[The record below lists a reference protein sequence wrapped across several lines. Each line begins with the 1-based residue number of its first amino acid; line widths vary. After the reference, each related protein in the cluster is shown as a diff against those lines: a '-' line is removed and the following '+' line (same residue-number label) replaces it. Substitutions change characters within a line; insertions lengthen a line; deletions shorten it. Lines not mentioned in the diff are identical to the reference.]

1 MNDTSDPDVRRILAL
16 AFDRAWESYY
26 LHGRR
31 TIKREAAAP
40 ELAKRIVEVSR
51 SGELTEHRLAEAGL
65 HHLQTLTR
73 AMATAKTKDTKDP
86 PS

>member
-26 LHGRR
+26 LHARR
-31 TIKREAAAP
+31 TIKKEVAGP
-40 ELAKRIVEVSR
+40 ELAKRIVEVAQ
-51 SGELTEHRLAEAGL
+51 SGERNERRLAEAGL

-73 AMATAKTKDTKDP
+73 AKATPKAKD
-86 PS
+86 SLSE